1 MEYTS
6 DDIQRAISKKG
17 WSIKQKTDELL
28 RMDCCM
34 YAYLGSDSKRSEIEE
49 TRRSSKR
56 IYKAIKEIDEVLGNT
71 IINAIDS

>member
-6 DDIQRAISKKG
+6 DDIQKAISNKR
-17 WSIKQKTDELL
+17 WSTKQKTDELL
-28 RMDCCM
+28 RIDCCM

-56 IYKAIKEIDEVLGNT
+56 IYKAIKELDEVLGNT
-71 IINAIDS
+71 ILNAIDP

>member
-6 DDIQRAISKKG
+6 DDIQKAISNKR
-17 WSIKQKTDELL
+17 WSTKQKTDELL

-34 YAYLGSDSKRSEIEE
+34 YAYLGSDSKGSEIEE

-56 IYKAIKEIDEVLGNT
+56 IYKAIKELDEVLGNT
-71 IINAIDS
+71 ILNAIDS

>member
-6 DDIQRAISKKG
+6 DDIQKAISNKR
-17 WSIKQKTDELL
+17 WSTKQKTDELL
-28 RMDCCM
+28 RIDCCM

-56 IYKAIKEIDEVLGNT
+56 IYKAIKELDEVLGNT
-71 IINAIDS
+71 ILNAIDS